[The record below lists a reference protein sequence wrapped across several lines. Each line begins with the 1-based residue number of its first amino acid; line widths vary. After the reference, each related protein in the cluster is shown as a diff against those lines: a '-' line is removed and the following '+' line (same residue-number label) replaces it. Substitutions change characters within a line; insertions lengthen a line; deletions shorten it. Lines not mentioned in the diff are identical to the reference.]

1 MIAPET
7 ESVPEVQPLPS
18 RKSQELFAET
28 RKVIPSGASSLIRV
42 AGHNPTPLFMRKG
55 KGSRI
60 WDMDGNEFIDLLMAY
75 GVLINGHAHPRIMEA
90 IRNQLEDGTIFGTPT
105 ELELKVA
112 KKTREMVPGSDLA
125 LFCNSGTE
133 ATMHAIRMA
142 RAVTGKDRIVKFEG
156 AYHGHHDYVMFSVEP
171 SEPGLEIKP
180 YSVPYDPG
188 IPDEISRTVIVAP
201 WNNPQTLEKILKRYR
216 NDVAAII
223 TEPILT
229 NCGVILPQQDY
240 LKQLKEIAEKY
251 EALLIFDEVVT
262 GFRVAPGG
270 AQQHYGVTADLSTF
284 GKALGGGVPIAAI
297 TGKREILE
305 LVAPGKMLFGGTYN
319 ANSLSLAGAL
329 ANLEILSEDGGAVY
343 RKINEVGSRLM
354 KGLAEEAQSAN
365 VEVLVQGLPAV
376 FQVFFTHQQEIR
388 NYREALNTYDERFEE
403 FHQGMLKRGVYI
415 HPDPFER
422 QCPSTAHTMEDVDK
436 ITQVSRETFREVRDK
451 FE

>member
-1 MIAPET
+1 MIGT
-7 ESVPEVQPLPS
+7 EQSVYPYK
-18 RKSQELFAET
+18 KSAELFAEA

-42 AGHNPTPLFMRKG
+42 AGYEPNPLFIQKA

-60 WDMDGNEFIDLLMAY
+60 WDVDGNEFVDLLMAY
-75 GVLINGHAHPRIMEA
+75 GVLINGHANPRIMGA
-90 IRNQLEDGTIFGTPT
+90 LRNQLEEGTIFGTPT
-105 ELELKVA
+105 ELELKAA
-112 KKTREMVPGSDLA
+112 KKTREMVPGSDMV

-142 RAVTGKDRIVKFEG
+142 RAITGKDRIVKFEG
-156 AYHGHHDYVMFSVEP
+156 AYHGNHDYVMFSVEP

-180 YSVPYDPG
+180 YNVPYDPG

-201 WNNPQTLEKILKRYR
+201 WNNPQTLERIMKRYR
-216 NDVAAII
+216 NDIAAII

-229 NCGVILPQQDY
+229 NCGVIMPQPDY
-240 LKQLKEIAEKY
+240 LKQLKEIAERY

-262 GFRVAPGG
+262 GFRIARGG
-270 AQQHYGVTADLSTF
+270 AQEYFGVAADLCTF

-319 ANSLSLAGAL
+319 ANSLSLAGML
-329 ANLEILSEDGGAVY
+329 ANLEILSENDGAAY
-343 RKINEVGSRLM
+343 QKLNSVGTALI
-354 KGLAEEAQSAN
+354 KGLQEEARSAN
-365 VEVLVQGLPAV
+365 VEVLVQGLGSV
-376 FQVFFTHQQEIR
+376 FQIFFTHSQEIR
-388 NYREALNTYDERFEE
+388 TYREALNTYDERFQA
-403 FHQGMLKRGVYI
+403 FHQGMLKRGIYL

-422 QCPSTAHTMEDVDK
+422 QCPSTVHTMGDVEK
-436 ITQVSRETFREVRDK
+436 ILQVASETFREVRDK